1 MHVGTT
7 MLGGDDACSP
17 GRLGAYATNMK
28 IMDMTQSTAVLIFG
42 AVVILAEIAVMI
54 WRGRGRE
61 QLFVRIVGLSLIV
74 IGTIFLTV
82 ANASSDRLNAAYAL
96 LGGAFGYLVARPD
109 QKMPQD

>member
-1 MHVGTT
+1 MHVGE
-7 MLGGDDACSP
+7 DAACSP
-17 GRLGAYATNMK
+17 TRLGAYETNMK
-28 IMDMTQSTAVLIFG
+28 ITDVNQSTAVLIFG

-82 ANASSDRLNAAYAL
+82 ANASADRLNAAYAL